1 LPASPTLNNSFDAP
15 PVFNR
20 PSTKAMIVAVFTALS
35 LATNYALIG
44 FQNVKLM
51 DTLVFIVAF
60 LFGVRLGIGV
70 AVSTWLV
77 YGLVNP
83 NGVDGPIILS
93 FLILGECFYALSGA
107 ILSRTSVGQEL
118 SRMKSTD
125 DSSRIT
131 GRTSV
136 FRKLGRRIRKLNP
149 TRSLVFALVGLQA
162 TFGYDLL
169 TNFAS
174 WLFLTTSLYQAFI
187 IGNLVGAPFSI
198 AHEGSNVIFFA
209 TVAPAVIVATGRM
222 GIGFHAR
229 GRHK

>member
-1 LPASPTLNNSFDAP
+1 
-15 PVFNR
+15 
-20 PSTKAMIVAVFTALS
+20 MIVAVFTALS

-44 FQNVKLM
+44 FQNIKLM

-118 SRMKSTD
+118 SIVKPTD

-131 GRTSV
+131 GRTNA
-136 FRKLGRRIRKLNP
+136 FRKLARRIRNLNP

-174 WLFLTTSLYQAFI
+174 WLLLTTSLYQAFI
-187 IGNLVGAPFSI
+187 IGNIIGAPFSV
-198 AHEGSNVIFFA
+198 AHEGSNTIFFA
-209 TVAPAVIVATGRM
+209 TVAPAVIVAARRM
-222 GIGFHAR
+222 GIGFHPR
-229 GRHK
+229 GRPK

>member
-1 LPASPTLNNSFDAP
+1 
-15 PVFNR
+15 
-20 PSTKAMIVAVFTALS
+20 MIVAVFTALS

-60 LFGVRLGIGV
+60 LFGIRLGIGV

-83 NGVDGPIILS
+83 NGIDGPIILS

-118 SRMKSTD
+118 SRMKPTD

-131 GRTSV
+131 GRTGV
-136 FRKLGRRIRKLNP
+136 FRKFGRRIRKLNP

-187 IGNLVGAPFSI
+187 IGNIVGAPFSV
-198 AHEGSNVIFFA
+198 AHEGSNAIFFA
-209 TVAPAVIVATGRM
+209 TVAPAVIVAARRM
-222 GIGFHAR
+222 GIGFDLR
-229 GRHK
+229 GRLK

>member
-1 LPASPTLNNSFDAP
+1 
-15 PVFNR
+15 
-20 PSTKAMIVAVFTALS
+20 MIVSVFTALS

-118 SRMKSTD
+118 SRVKPTD
-125 DSSRIT
+125 DNSRIT
-131 GRTSV
+131 GRTGV
-136 FRKLGRRIRKLNP
+136 FRKLGRRISRLNP

-187 IGNLVGAPFSI
+187 IGNIIGAPFSV
-198 AHEGSNVIFFA
+198 AHEGSNTIFFA
-209 TVAPAVIVATGRM
+209 TVAPAVIVAARRM
-222 GIGFHAR
+222 GIGFRPR
-229 GRHK
+229 GRLK

>member
-1 LPASPTLNNSFDAP
+1 MSSQLSPPTVFD
-15 PVFNR
+15 R
-20 PSTKAMIVAVFTALS
+20 PSTKAMIVSVFTALS

-118 SRMKSTD
+118 AKVKPTD
-125 DSSRIT
+125 DSPRIT
-131 GRTSV
+131 GRTGV
-136 FRKLGRRIRKLNP
+136 FRSLGRRIRILNP

-174 WLFLTTSLYQAFI
+174 WVFLTTSLYQAFI
-187 IGNLVGAPFSI
+187 IGNIIGAPFSV
-198 AHEGSNVIFFA
+198 AHESSNTIFFA
-209 TVAPAVIVATGRM
+209 TVAPAVIVAARRM

-229 GRHK
+229 GRVN

>member
-1 LPASPTLNNSFDAP
+1 MDLTGGYLGPLLPRVSSQLSTLV
-15 PVFNR
+15 VFER
-20 PSTKAMIVAVFTALS
+20 PSTKAMNVSVFTALP
-35 LATNYALIG
+35 LAANYALIG
-44 FQNVKLM
+44 FQNVNLM

-60 LFGVRLGIGV
+60 LCGVRLGIGV

-136 FRKLGRRIRKLNP
+136 FRSLGRRIRKLNP

-187 IGNLVGAPFSI
+187 IGN
-198 AHEGSNVIFFA
+198 
-209 TVAPAVIVATGRM
+209 
-222 GIGFHAR
+222 
-229 GRHK
+229 

>member
-1 LPASPTLNNSFDAP
+1 
-15 PVFNR
+15 
-20 PSTKAMIVAVFTALS
+20 MIVAVFTALS

-44 FQNVKLM
+44 FQNIKLM

-118 SRMKSTD
+118 SRMKPND
-125 DSSRIT
+125 DRLRIT
-131 GRTSV
+131 GRTGLLL
-136 FRKLGRRIRKLNP
+136 RNIARRIRNLNP

-174 WLFLTTSLYQAFI
+174 WLFLTSSLYQAFI
-187 IGNLVGAPFSI
+187 IGNIIGAPFSVV
-198 AHEGSNVIFFA
+198 HEGSNTVFFA
-209 TVAPAVIVATGRM
+209 TVAPAVIVAARRM
-222 GIGFHAR
+222 GIGFHPR
-229 GRHK
+229 GRLK

>member
-1 LPASPTLNNSFDAP
+1 
-15 PVFNR
+15 
-20 PSTKAMIVAVFTALS
+20 MIVAVFSALS
-35 LATNYALIG
+35 LATNYAMIG

-60 LFGVRLGIGV
+60 LFGLRLGIGV

-83 NGVDGPIILS
+83 NGVDGPLILS
-93 FLILGECFYALSGA
+93 FLIAGECFYALGGA

-118 SRMKSTD
+118 SKSKPSDRST
-125 DSSRIT
+125 IT
-131 GRTSV
+131 GRPSV
-136 FRKLGRRIRKLNP
+136 FRGLGLRIRKLNP

-174 WLFLTTSLYQAFI
+174 WLFLTGSLYQAFI
-187 IGNLVGAPFSI
+187 IGNIIGAPFSV
-198 AHEGSNVIFFA
+198 AHEGSNAIFFG
-209 TVAPAVIVATGRM
+209 TVAPAVIVATRRM
-222 GIGFHAR
+222 GIGFQAR
-229 GRHK
+229 GRPK

>member
-1 LPASPTLNNSFDAP
+1 
-15 PVFNR
+15 
-20 PSTKAMIVAVFTALS
+20 MIVAVFTALS
-35 LATNYALIG
+35 LATNYSLIG

-83 NGVDGPIILS
+83 NGVDGPVILS
-93 FLILGECFYALSGA
+93 FLILGECFYAVSGA

-118 SRMKSTD
+118 SRVKPTD
-125 DSSRIT
+125 DNSRIT
-131 GRTSV
+131 GRTGLLL
-136 FRKLGRRIRKLNP
+136 RNIARRVRNLNP

-187 IGNLVGAPFSI
+187 IGNIIGAPFSV
-198 AHEGSNVIFFA
+198 AHEGSNTIFFA
-209 TVAPAVIVATGRM
+209 TVAPAVIVAARRM
-222 GIGFHAR
+222 GIGFHPR
-229 GRHK
+229 DRLK

>member
-1 LPASPTLNNSFDAP
+1 
-15 PVFNR
+15 
-20 PSTKAMIVAVFTALS
+20 MIVAVFTALS

-60 LFGVRLGIGV
+60 LFGVRLVI
-70 AVSTWLV
+70 
-77 YGLVNP
+77 
-83 NGVDGPIILS
+83 
-93 FLILGECFYALSGA
+93 
-107 ILSRTSVGQEL
+107 
-118 SRMKSTD
+118 
-125 DSSRIT
+125 
-131 GRTSV
+131 
-136 FRKLGRRIRKLNP
+136 
-149 TRSLVFALVGLQA
+149 ALVGLQA

>member
-1 LPASPTLNNSFDAP
+1 
-15 PVFNR
+15 
-20 PSTKAMIVAVFTALS
+20 MIVAVFTALS

-44 FQNVKLM
+44 FQNIKLM

-60 LFGVRLGIGV
+60 LFGLRLGIGV

-118 SRMKSTD
+118 SIVKPTD

-131 GRTSV
+131 RRTSA
-136 FRKLGRRIRKLNP
+136 FRKLARRIRNLNP

-187 IGNLVGAPFSI
+187 IGNIIGAPFSV
-198 AHEGSNVIFFA
+198 AHEGSNTIFFA
-209 TVAPAVIVATGRM
+209 TVAPAVIVAARRM
-222 GIGFHAR
+222 GIGFHPR
-229 GRHK
+229 GRLK

>member
-1 LPASPTLNNSFDAP
+1 
-15 PVFNR
+15 
-20 PSTKAMIVAVFTALS
+20 MIVAVFTALS

-60 LFGVRLGIGV
+60 LFGIRLGIGV

-93 FLILGECFYALSGA
+93 FLILGECFYALGGA
-107 ILSRTSVGQEL
+107 ILSRTSAGQEL
-118 SRMKSTD
+118 SGARPTD

-131 GRTSV
+131 GRAGV
-136 FRKLGRRIRKLNP
+136 LRRLGRRIRRLNP

-187 IGNLVGAPFSI
+187 IGNIIGVPFSV
-198 AHEGSNVIFFA
+198 AHEGSNTIFFA
-209 TVAPAVIVATGRM
+209 TVAPAVIVAARRM
-222 GIGFHAR
+222 GIGFHPR
-229 GRHK
+229 DRLK

>member
-1 LPASPTLNNSFDAP
+1 
-15 PVFNR
+15 
-20 PSTKAMIVAVFTALS
+20 MIVAIFTALS

-60 LFGVRLGIGV
+60 LFGIRLGIGV

-93 FLILGECFYALSGA
+93 FLILGECFYALGGA

-118 SRMKSTD
+118 SGVRPTD

-136 FRKLGRRIRKLNP
+136 LRRLGRRIRRLNP

-187 IGNLVGAPFSI
+187 IGNIIGVPFSV
-198 AHEGSNVIFFA
+198 AHEGSNTIFFA
-209 TVAPAVIVATGRM
+209 TVAPAVIVAARRM
-222 GIGFHAR
+222 GIGFHPR
-229 GRHK
+229 DRLK

>member
-1 LPASPTLNNSFDAP
+1 
-15 PVFNR
+15 
-20 PSTKAMIVAVFTALS
+20 MIVAVFTALS

-60 LFGVRLGIGV
+60 LFGIRLGIGV

-118 SRMKSTD
+118 SRMKPSY
-125 DSSRIT
+125 DSGRIT
-131 GRTSV
+131 GRIGV
-136 FRKLGRRIRKLNP
+136 FRKLARRIRNLNP

-174 WLFLTTSLYQAFI
+174 WLFLTNSLYQAFI
-187 IGNLVGAPFSI
+187 IGNIIGAPFSV
-198 AHEGSNVIFFA
+198 AHEGSNIVFFA
-209 TVAPAVIVATGRM
+209 TVAPAVILAARRM
-222 GIGFHAR
+222 GIGFHPR
-229 GRHK
+229 GRLN

>member
-1 LPASPTLNNSFDAP
+1 
-15 PVFNR
+15 
-20 PSTKAMIVAVFTALS
+20 MIVAVFTALS

-118 SRMKSTD
+118 SKVKPTD
-125 DSSRIT
+125 DSPRIT
-131 GRTSV
+131 GRTDV
-136 FRKLGRRIRKLNP
+136 FRKLGRRIRRLNP

-187 IGNLVGAPFSI
+187 IGNIIGAPFSV
-198 AHEGSNVIFFA
+198 AHEGSNTIFFA
-209 TVAPAVIVATGRM
+209 TVAPAVIVAARRM
-222 GIGFHAR
+222 GIGFHPR
-229 GRHK
+229 SRLK

>member
-1 LPASPTLNNSFDAP
+1 
-15 PVFNR
+15 
-20 PSTKAMIVAVFTALS
+20 MIVAVFTALS

-44 FQNVKLM
+44 FQNIKLM

-118 SRMKSTD
+118 SKVKPTD

-131 GRTSV
+131 GRTSA
-136 FRKLGRRIRKLNP
+136 FRKLARRIRNLNP

-187 IGNLVGAPFSI
+187 IGNIIGVPFSV
-198 AHEGSNVIFFA
+198 AHEGSNTIFFA
-209 TVAPAVIVATGRM
+209 TVAPAVIVAARRM
-222 GIGFHAR
+222 GIGLHPR
-229 GRHK
+229 GRLK

>member
-1 LPASPTLNNSFDAP
+1 
-15 PVFNR
+15 
-20 PSTKAMIVAVFTALS
+20 MIVAVFTALS

-44 FQNVKLM
+44 FQNIKLM
-51 DTLVFIVAF
+51 DTLVFVVAF
-60 LFGVRLGIGV
+60 LFGIRLGIGV

-93 FLILGECFYALSGA
+93 FLILGECFYALSGGL
-107 ILSRTSVGQEL
+107 LSRSPVGQEL
-118 SRMKSTD
+118 SGAKPTRKHSKTT
-125 DSSRIT
+125 SRTREWREI
-131 GRTSV
+131 GARV
-136 FRKLGRRIRKLNP
+136 RKLNP

-187 IGNLVGAPFSI
+187 IGNIIGVPFSI
-198 AHEGSNVIFFA
+198 AHEGSNTIFFG
-209 TVAPAVIVATGRM
+209 TVAPAVIVATRRM
-222 GIGFHAR
+222 GIRPHAK
-229 GRHK
+229 GRLE

>member
-1 LPASPTLNNSFDAP
+1 
-15 PVFNR
+15 
-20 PSTKAMIVAVFTALS
+20 MIVAVFTALS
-35 LATNYALIG
+35 LATNYVLIG

-107 ILSRTSVGQEL
+107 ILSRTSIGQEL
-118 SRMKSTD
+118 STVKQTD

-131 GRTSV
+131 ARTSV
-136 FRKLGRRIRKLNP
+136 FRTLARRIRNLNP

-187 IGNLVGAPFSI
+187 IGNIIGAPFSV
-198 AHEGSNVIFFA
+198 AHEGSNTIFFA
-209 TVAPAVIVATGRM
+209 TVAPAVIVAARRM
-222 GIGFHAR
+222 GIGFHPR
-229 GRHK
+229 GRLK

>member
-1 LPASPTLNNSFDAP
+1 
-15 PVFNR
+15 
-20 PSTKAMIVAVFTALS
+20 MIVAVFTALS

-44 FQNVKLM
+44 IQNVKLM

-60 LFGVRLGIGV
+60 LFGIRLGIGV

-93 FLILGECFYALSGA
+93 FLILGECFYALGGA

-118 SRMKSTD
+118 SGVRPTD

-136 FRKLGRRIRKLNP
+136 LRRLGRRIRRLNP

-187 IGNLVGAPFSI
+187 IGNIIGVPFSV
-198 AHEGSNVIFFA
+198 AHEGSNTIFFA
-209 TVAPAVIVATGRM
+209 TVAPAVIVAARRM
-222 GIGFHAR
+222 GIGFHPR
-229 GRHK
+229 DRLK

>member
-1 LPASPTLNNSFDAP
+1 
-15 PVFNR
+15 
-20 PSTKAMIVAVFTALS
+20 MIVAVFTALS

-83 NGVDGPIILS
+83 NGIDGPIILS

-118 SRMKSTD
+118 SRMKPND
-125 DSSRIT
+125 DRLRIT
-131 GRTSV
+131 GRTGLLL
-136 FRKLGRRIRKLNP
+136 RNIARRVRNLNP

-187 IGNLVGAPFSI
+187 IGNIIGAPFSV
-198 AHEGSNVIFFA
+198 AHEGSNTIFFA
-209 TVAPAVIVATGRM
+209 TVAPAVIVAARRM

-229 GRHK
+229 GRLN

>member
-1 LPASPTLNNSFDAP
+1 
-15 PVFNR
+15 
-20 PSTKAMIVAVFTALS
+20 MIVAVFTALS

-118 SRMKSTD
+118 SLVKPLDGSLATEK
-125 DSSRIT
+125 
-131 GRTSV
+131 TSV
-136 FRKLGRRIRKLNP
+136 FRKLARRIRNLNP

-187 IGNLVGAPFSI
+187 VGNVIGAPFSV
-198 AHEGSNVIFFA
+198 AHEGSNTIFFA
-209 TVAPAVIVATGRM
+209 TVAPAVIVAARRM

-229 GRHK
+229 GRLK

>member
-1 LPASPTLNNSFDAP
+1 
-15 PVFNR
+15 
-20 PSTKAMIVAVFTALS
+20 
-35 LATNYALIG
+35 
-44 FQNVKLM
+44 M

-60 LFGVRLGIGV
+60 LFGIRLGIGV

-93 FLILGECFYALSGA
+93 FLILGECFYALGGA

-118 SRMKSTD
+118 SGVRPTD

-136 FRKLGRRIRKLNP
+136 LRRLGRRIRRLNP

-187 IGNLVGAPFSI
+187 IGNIIGVPFSV
-198 AHEGSNVIFFA
+198 AHEGSNTIFFA
-209 TVAPAVIVATGRM
+209 TVAPAVIVAARRM
-222 GIGFHAR
+222 GIGFHPR
-229 GRHK
+229 DRLK

>member
-1 LPASPTLNNSFDAP
+1 
-15 PVFNR
+15 
-20 PSTKAMIVAVFTALS
+20 MIVAVFTALS

-118 SRMKSTD
+118 SKVKPTD
-125 DSSRIT
+125 DSPRIT
-131 GRTSV
+131 GRTGV
-136 FRKLGRRIRKLNP
+136 FRKLGRRIRRLNP

-187 IGNLVGAPFSI
+187 IGNIIGAPFSV
-198 AHEGSNVIFFA
+198 AHEGSNTIFFA
-209 TVAPAVIVATGRM
+209 TVAPAVIVAARRM
-222 GIGFHAR
+222 GIGFHSR
-229 GRHK
+229 GRLK

>member
-1 LPASPTLNNSFDAP
+1 
-15 PVFNR
+15 
-20 PSTKAMIVAVFTALS
+20 MIVAVFTALS

-44 FQNVKLM
+44 FQNIKLM

-60 LFGVRLGIGV
+60 LFGLRLGIGV

-118 SRMKSTD
+118 SKVGPTD

-136 FRKLGRRIRKLNP
+136 FRKLARRIGNLNP

-187 IGNLVGAPFSI
+187 IGNIIGAPFSV
-198 AHEGSNVIFFA
+198 AHEGGNAIFFA
-209 TVAPAVIVATGRM
+209 TVAPAVIVAARRM
-222 GIGFHAR
+222 GIGFHPR
-229 GRHK
+229 GRLK

>member
-1 LPASPTLNNSFDAP
+1 
-15 PVFNR
+15 
-20 PSTKAMIVAVFTALS
+20 VAVFTALS

-60 LFGVRLGIGV
+60 LFGFRLGIGV

-93 FLILGECFYALSGA
+93 FLILGECFYAISGA

-118 SRMKSTD
+118 SKVKPTD

-131 GRTSV
+131 GRTSAS
-136 FRKLGRRIRKLNP
+136 RKLARRIRTLNP

-187 IGNLVGAPFSI
+187 IGNIIGAPFSV
-198 AHEGSNVIFFA
+198 AHEGSNTIFFA
-209 TVAPAVIVATGRM
+209 TVAPAVIVAARRM
-222 GIGFHAR
+222 GIGFHPR
-229 GRHK
+229 SRLK

>member
-1 LPASPTLNNSFDAP
+1 
-15 PVFNR
+15 
-20 PSTKAMIVAVFTALS
+20 MIVAVFTALS

-83 NGVDGPIILS
+83 NGVDGPIILA
-93 FLILGECFYALSGA
+93 FLIVGECFYALSGA

-118 SRMKSTD
+118 SRVKPAD
-125 DSSRIT
+125 ASSRIT
-131 GRTSV
+131 GRTSS
-136 FRKLGRRIRKLNP
+136 FRKLARRIRNLNP

-187 IGNLVGAPFSI
+187 IGNIIGAPFSVV
-198 AHEGSNVIFFA
+198 HEGSNSIFFA
-209 TVAPAVIVATGRM
+209 TVAPVVIVAARRM
-222 GIGFHAR
+222 GIGFHPR
-229 GRHK
+229 GRLK

>member
-1 LPASPTLNNSFDAP
+1 
-15 PVFNR
+15 
-20 PSTKAMIVAVFTALS
+20 MIVAVFSALS

-60 LFGVRLGIGV
+60 LFGIRLGIGV

-93 FLILGECFYALSGA
+93 FLILGECFYALGGA

-118 SRMKSTD
+118 SGVRPTD

-136 FRKLGRRIRKLNP
+136 LRRLGRRIRRLNP

-187 IGNLVGAPFSI
+187 IGNIIGVPFSV
-198 AHEGSNVIFFA
+198 AHEGSNTIFFA
-209 TVAPAVIVATGRM
+209 TVAPAVIVAARRM
-222 GIGFHAR
+222 GIGFHPR
-229 GRHK
+229 DRLK

>member
-1 LPASPTLNNSFDAP
+1 
-15 PVFNR
+15 
-20 PSTKAMIVAVFTALS
+20 MIVAVFTALS

-51 DTLVFIVAF
+51 DTLVFVVAF
-60 LFGVRLGIGV
+60 LFGVRLGVGV

-83 NGVDGPIILS
+83 NGVDGPVILS
-93 FLILGECFYALSGA
+93 FLILGECFYAIGGA
-107 ILSRTSVGQEL
+107 LLSRTSVGREL
-118 SRMKSTD
+118 SRKKPIGDRPTFPV
-125 DSSRIT
+125 RA
-131 GRTSV
+131 GV
-136 FRKLGRRIRKLNP
+136 LGKVGRRIRNLNP

-187 IGNLVGAPFSI
+187 IGNIIGAPFSV
-198 AHEGSNVIFFA
+198 AHEGSNAIFFA
-209 TVAPAVIVATGRM
+209 TIAPAVIVATRRM
-222 GIGFHAR
+222 GLGFHSE
-229 GRHK
+229 GST

>member
-1 LPASPTLNNSFDAP
+1 
-15 PVFNR
+15 
-20 PSTKAMIVAVFTALS
+20 MIVAVFTALS

-118 SRMKSTD
+118 SRVKPTD
-125 DSSRIT
+125 DNSRIT
-131 GRTSV
+131 GRTGV
-136 FRKLGRRIRKLNP
+136 FRKLGRRISRLNP

-187 IGNLVGAPFSI
+187 IGNIIGVPFSV
-198 AHEGSNVIFFA
+198 AHEGSNTIFFA
-209 TVAPAVIVATGRM
+209 TVAPAVIVAARRM
-222 GIGFHAR
+222 GIGFHPR
-229 GRHK
+229 GRLK